1 MKLFAF
7 ISAVALA
14 QDANQECLDVCD
26 QQHMENLVAC
36 NGDTECMLA
45 ANDALRECIKDCDT
59 PAPTEPPV
67 PDNQCHAHCDHQ
79 HEQQLAHCKPGDQHC
94 IDKADQHYH
103 HCINQCSC
111 EGHCDNQHE
120 NQLSHC
126 KPGDQHCIDKADQ
139 HYEHCLDNCASHTA
153 PDTTTTTTEGITS
166 TTEPVTDE
174 PITDE
179 STTARDPE
187 TTAVVD
193 EETTVAEIACDY
205 CEDTLAIDIA
215 ECKGDAGCIF
225 GAEIDFENCFG
236 LCLGVFNSD
245 CENRCNTHYRNEA
258 NNNCRPNDQA
268 CFDKYRRLAAQ
279 CVKEN
284 CN

>member
-1 MKLFAF
+1 MGDHFATSQKSPPPF
-7 ISAVALA
+7 EKNSLNFVIS
-14 QDANQECLDVCD
+14 
-26 QQHMENLVAC
+26 
-36 NGDTECMLA
+36 
-45 ANDALRECIKDCDT
+45 
-59 PAPTEPPV
+59 P
-67 PDNQCHAHCDHQ
+67 
-79 HEQQLAHCKPGDQHC
+79 QQLAHCKPGDQIC

-111 EGHCDNQHE
+111 EGHCENQHE

-126 KPGDQHCIDKADQ
+126 KPGDQHCIDKADE

-174 PITDE
+174 
-179 STTARDPE
+179 STTARDLK

-193 EETTVAEIACDY
+193 EETTIAEIACDF

-225 GAEIDFENCFG
+225 GAEVDFENCFG